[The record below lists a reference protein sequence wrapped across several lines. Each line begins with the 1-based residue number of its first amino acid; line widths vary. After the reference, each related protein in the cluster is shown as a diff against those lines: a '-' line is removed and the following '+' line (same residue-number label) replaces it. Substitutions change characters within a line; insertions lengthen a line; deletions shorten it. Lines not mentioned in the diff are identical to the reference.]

1 MGDIVHQDRAYTLA
15 IVLAIVGMFEE
26 QFQSQGYEM
35 PNRDMEAVM
44 FFIDSCMGGF
54 RGYETVWTD
63 VGALRYDVYSLKRRM
78 ITLLSSGPSQAVSR
92 MKRGVGTTI

>member
-35 PNRDMEAVM
+35 PNRDTEAVM
-44 FFIDSCMGGF
+44 FFIASCMGGF

-63 VGALRYDVYSLKRRM
+63 LGALRYDVYF
-78 ITLLSSGPSQAVSR
+78 SR
-92 MKRGVGTTI
+92 LG